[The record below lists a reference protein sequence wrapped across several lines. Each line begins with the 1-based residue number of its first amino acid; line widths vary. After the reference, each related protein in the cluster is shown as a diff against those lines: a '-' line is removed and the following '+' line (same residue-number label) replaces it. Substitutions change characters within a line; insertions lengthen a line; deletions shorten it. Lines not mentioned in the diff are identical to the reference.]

1 MNNQSRSLRTAAWLG
16 WQLESNWTSP
26 WLFALYVI
34 FKPLCSSLLLVC
46 MYFAARIATDGAV
59 PVAFLPYLYISNA
72 CYMLVGAVAFGMSYA
87 VVTDREHYRMLK
99 YIYITPVHLQTYFV
113 GRGLAG
119 AAEATVGALINLTIG
134 ALCFSDVRHAF
145 TAHDTEWGW
154 LFVYLVI
161 GLTMLVSLGLIMA
174 SILLNMARH
183 GMFLSE
189 GVAGMLYLLSGAV
202 FPIAVLPLVLRW
214 MSLGLPPT
222 YWMEGMRRALLGPP
236 ANDSTMLH
244 SPLTEWSHTELA
256 LALLISTFVM
266 VVLSQVLFRW
276 SERRAW
282 RLGRIEETTGV

>member
-134 ALCFSDVRHAF
+134 ALCFSDVRNAF
-145 TAHDTEWGW
+145 AAHDTEWGW

-222 YWMEGMRRALLGPP
+222 YWMEGMRRALLGPL
-236 ANDSTMLH
+236 STESPMLL
-244 SPLTEWSHTELA
+244 SPLSSWSHAELA
-256 LALLISTFVM
+256 LALFVSTSLM
-266 VVLSQVLFRW
+266 VLMALLLFGW
-276 SERRAW
+276 AERRAW